1 MGTNLPVHIF
11 VQVRMPHPYRLH
23 ARAVEPALRLF
34 TAVTRVLLAV
44 AFVPSGLVKILGEP
58 FTTLPTSDPVG
69 FFFAGFFSAHGY
81 YRFIGVMQ
89 WTAAALLIIPLTAT
103 LGAALYLPIIVNIFA
118 ITVAIG
124 PSFGGT
130 RFITG
135 AMLLANLYLIAW
147 DWKRWRSILSIV
159 VAPDDRRVDLLPMF
173 GIFVAAAIGLLA
185 VTGLHLARLRHAPY
199 GWFLLL
205 FVAAALLGVGALVM
219 TYRRARCPA

>member
-1 MGTNLPVHIF
+1 MLPANCSASGKCSGFQVSRITRCFAVLSSSQSSCAWRAACHARTATAGDWRKASPGRPKRERRFMPQSYAAGRMGTNLPVHIF

-23 ARAVEPALRLF
+23 ARAVEPALRVF

-130 RFITG
+130 RFIT
-135 AMLLANLYLIAW
+135 
-147 DWKRWRSILSIV
+147 
-159 VAPDDRRVDLLPMF
+159 
-173 GIFVAAAIGLLA
+173 
-185 VTGLHLARLRHAPY
+185 
-199 GWFLLL
+199 
-205 FVAAALLGVGALVM
+205 
-219 TYRRARCPA
+219 